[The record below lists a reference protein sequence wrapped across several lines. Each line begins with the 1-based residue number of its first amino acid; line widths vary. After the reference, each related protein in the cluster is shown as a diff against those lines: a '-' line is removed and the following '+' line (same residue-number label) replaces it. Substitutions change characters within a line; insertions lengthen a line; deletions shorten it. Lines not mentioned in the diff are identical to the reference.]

1 MGVGSGPLGPQNPVA
16 TCWGVYTVAGGVAQ
30 CGVVQCVPM
39 AATFRAGGGG
49 ACPLSRKGPL
59 ATWFAD
65 LSLGAGIAALLTV
78 HIKHALCESCALRS
92 YIRKVYTTSSLVTG
106 QLSVHTGV

>member
-39 AATFRAGGGG
+39 AATFRAGGG
-49 ACPLSRKGPL
+49 CPLSRKGPL

-65 LSLGAGIAALLTV
+65 LSLGDGTATLLAV
-78 HIKHALCESCALRS
+78 HIKHALGS
-92 YIRKVYTTSSLVTG
+92 YIQKVYTTSSLATG
-106 QLSVHTGV
+106 QLSVHTGL

>member
-16 TCWGVYTVAGGVAQ
+16 TCWGVYTVAGVAQ

-39 AATFRAGGGG
+39 AATFRAVGAGGMSSEQEE
-49 ACPLSRKGPL
+49 AL

-92 YIRKVYTTSSLVTG
+92 YIRKVYTTSSPVTG